1 MGNSPERFQK
11 FVDKSLPH
19 RAYVAHPAP
28 SPKGPAV
35 TPPTDLSARRYELRR
50 GQDRTGG
57 QPQEPV
63 EDHRRANAFDATERR
78 AAGEFAD
85 EVERLDPIP

>member
-1 MGNSPERFQK
+1 MGNSHEVPRK

-19 RAYVAHPAP
+19 RERVAHSEF

-63 EDHRRANAFDATERR
+63 EDHRRANSFDATERR
-78 AAGEFAD
+78 AAGELAD
-85 EVERLDPIP
+85 EAEQLDPIP

>member
-1 MGNSPERFQK
+1 MGNCHKTPLK
-11 FVDKSLPH
+11 FVDKPLPH
-19 RAYVAHPAP
+19 IVRVTHSQL

-63 EDHRRANAFDATERR
+63 EDHRRAELFVATERR

>member
-1 MGNSPERFQK
+1 MGNSQSGPRK
-11 FVDKSLPH
+11 FVDKLLP
-19 RAYVAHPAP
+19 RNTRIAQSVL

-63 EDHRRANAFDATERR
+63 EDHRRANLFVATERR